1 MSKKMPLIHF
11 LLYHSETS
19 TNSSGENARYINIS
33 ASAED
38 LRSNDSL
45 KRHGLISP
53 FSDLDGN
60 TSELD
65 FYYGIGENIH
75 ILRYKIAINATTK
88 IHANDAS
95 FIFK

>member
-1 MSKKMPLIHF
+1 MSKKLSLIHF
-11 LLYHSETS
+11 SLYHSETS
-19 TNSSGENARYINIS
+19 TNSSGENTRYINIS

-45 KRHGLISP
+45 KRHGLTSP

-75 ILRYKIAINATTK
+75 ILRYKI
-88 IHANDAS
+88 IHQCNN
-95 FIFK
+95 